1 VIRGWQSRSR
11 CALAVLLAAAC
22 GPSAEPVER
31 LSQAI
36 IGGATDSSDVAVVA
50 VQQPSTGTLCSG
62 VLVAPTVV
70 LTAAHCVFGV
80 PASDLQVLTGPDTN
94 APQQTLAVQG
104 AAAYPT
110 YDSAS
115 GLAGGVDLGVVY
127 LTTPSSIPP
136 MPVRTDVTD
145 AELTGAS
152 VTLIGYGLSSTT
164 DPTTAGLRRSVVAPV
179 DTVCSR
185 IITVGDAD
193 ANECEGDSGGAVLL
207 GGQLVAL
214 ISSGMLD
221 CTAPANEMRLS
232 AHTLWLAA
240 VLQGKM
246 ACPGCVQPDPSCNA
260 AIEGGG
266 ESPTADGGTADAE
279 VEASASAGPS
289 AGGSSCNVAGRERGR
304 VFEAGLAIVL
314 AACMSRRRAVT
325 ARAAASP
332 RR

>member
-1 VIRGWQSRSR
+1 VLGALGA
-11 CALAVLLAAAC
+11 CALGAAAAC
-22 GPSAEPVER
+22 GPGAEPVGR
-31 LSQAI
+31 VSQAI

-50 VQQPSTGTLCSG
+50 IQQPSTGTLCSG

-80 PASDLQVLTGPDTN
+80 PASDLQVLTGPDTS
-94 APQQTLAVQG
+94 APEQTLAVQS

-115 GLAGGVDLGVVY
+115 GLAGGVDLGVVF
-127 LTTPSSIPP
+127 LAAPSSIPP

-152 VTLIGYGLSSTT
+152 LTLIGYGLSSTT
-164 DPTTAGLRRSVVAPV
+164 DPTTAGIRRSVVAPV

-185 IITVGDAD
+185 IVTAGDAD

-240 VLQGKM
+240 VLQGKTT
-246 ACPGCVQPDPSCNA
+246 CPGCVQPDPSCNA
-260 AIEGGG
+260 AIEGAG
-266 ESPTADGGTADAE
+266 ESPTPEAGAGDAEADA
-279 VEASASAGPS
+279 ATSAGAS
-289 AGGSSCNVAGRERGR
+289 AGGSNCSTNGNRRGGGTCE
-304 VFEAGLAIVL
+304 VGLLIV
-314 AACMSRRRAVT
+314 AACIACRRALR